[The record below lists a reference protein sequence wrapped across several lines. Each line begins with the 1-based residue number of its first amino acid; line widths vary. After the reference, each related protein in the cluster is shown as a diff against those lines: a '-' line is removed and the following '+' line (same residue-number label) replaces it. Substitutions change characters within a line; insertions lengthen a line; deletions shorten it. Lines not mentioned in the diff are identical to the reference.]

1 METKKGTNILVPF
14 RYTTDLAI
22 VYGSRLFNSH
32 YIYVLIR
39 CRCSQKTLFISVY
52 HNNKYQQK
60 FCEIKINL
68 IFVKNLTMP
77 YVDIDIEIY
86 EFVRSCSKSEIKE
99 LIEELVENDHLPKD
113 VINKKG
119 DVKKEMSR
127 KTNSE
132 LEFSDKLD
140 KLKEKYFSLSQ
151 EEELSLNNIFNKHL

>member
-1 METKKGTNILVPF
+1 
-14 RYTTDLAI
+14 
-22 VYGSRLFNSH
+22 
-32 YIYVLIR
+32 
-39 CRCSQKTLFISVY
+39 
-52 HNNKYQQK
+52 
-60 FCEIKINL
+60 
-68 IFVKNLTMP
+68 MP

-86 EFVRSCSKSEIKE
+86 EFVRSCTKREIKE

-113 VINKKG
+113 VINTKG

-132 LEFSDKLD
+132 LEFAEKLD

>member
-1 METKKGTNILVPF
+1 
-14 RYTTDLAI
+14 
-22 VYGSRLFNSH
+22 
-32 YIYVLIR
+32 
-39 CRCSQKTLFISVY
+39 
-52 HNNKYQQK
+52 
-60 FCEIKINL
+60 
-68 IFVKNLTMP
+68 MP

-113 VINKKG
+113 VINTKG

-132 LEFSDKLD
+132 LEFAAKLD

>member
-1 METKKGTNILVPF
+1 
-14 RYTTDLAI
+14 
-22 VYGSRLFNSH
+22 
-32 YIYVLIR
+32 
-39 CRCSQKTLFISVY
+39 
-52 HNNKYQQK
+52 
-60 FCEIKINL
+60 
-68 IFVKNLTMP
+68 MP

>member
-1 METKKGTNILVPF
+1 
-14 RYTTDLAI
+14 
-22 VYGSRLFNSH
+22 
-32 YIYVLIR
+32 
-39 CRCSQKTLFISVY
+39 
-52 HNNKYQQK
+52 
-60 FCEIKINL
+60 
-68 IFVKNLTMP
+68 MP

-113 VINKKG
+113 VINTKG

-132 LEFSDKLD
+132 LEFAVKLD

>member
-1 METKKGTNILVPF
+1 
-14 RYTTDLAI
+14 
-22 VYGSRLFNSH
+22 
-32 YIYVLIR
+32 
-39 CRCSQKTLFISVY
+39 
-52 HNNKYQQK
+52 
-60 FCEIKINL
+60 
-68 IFVKNLTMP
+68 MP

-113 VINKKG
+113 VINTKG

-151 EEELSLNNIFNKHL
+151 EEELSLNNIFNKHI

>member
-1 METKKGTNILVPF
+1 
-14 RYTTDLAI
+14 
-22 VYGSRLFNSH
+22 
-32 YIYVLIR
+32 
-39 CRCSQKTLFISVY
+39 
-52 HNNKYQQK
+52 
-60 FCEIKINL
+60 
-68 IFVKNLTMP
+68 MP

-99 LIEELVENDHLPKD
+99 LIEELVENHHLPKD
-113 VINKKG
+113 VINTKG

-132 LEFSDKLD
+132 LEFAVKLD

>member
-1 METKKGTNILVPF
+1 
-14 RYTTDLAI
+14 
-22 VYGSRLFNSH
+22 
-32 YIYVLIR
+32 
-39 CRCSQKTLFISVY
+39 
-52 HNNKYQQK
+52 
-60 FCEIKINL
+60 
-68 IFVKNLTMP
+68 MP

-113 VINKKG
+113 VINTKG

-132 LEFSDKLD
+132 LEFATKLD

>member
-1 METKKGTNILVPF
+1 MVRDCLILNTSTFSYVVVVPKRHCLFLSIIIINI
-14 RYTTDLAI
+14 
-22 VYGSRLFNSH
+22 
-32 YIYVLIR
+32 
-39 CRCSQKTLFISVY
+39 
-52 HNNKYQQK
+52 NKNFVK
-60 FCEIKINL
+60 SKLRI

-99 LIEELVENDHLPKD
+99 LIEELIENDHLPKD
-113 VINKKG
+113 VINTKG

-132 LEFSDKLD
+132 LVFAENLD

-151 EEELSLNNIFNKHL
+151 EEELSLNNIFNKYL

>member
-1 METKKGTNILVPF
+1 
-14 RYTTDLAI
+14 
-22 VYGSRLFNSH
+22 
-32 YIYVLIR
+32 
-39 CRCSQKTLFISVY
+39 
-52 HNNKYQQK
+52 
-60 FCEIKINL
+60 
-68 IFVKNLTMP
+68 MP

-113 VINKKG
+113 VINTKG

-151 EEELSLNNIFNKHL
+151 EEELSLNNIFNKYI

>member
-1 METKKGTNILVPF
+1 
-14 RYTTDLAI
+14 
-22 VYGSRLFNSH
+22 
-32 YIYVLIR
+32 
-39 CRCSQKTLFISVY
+39 
-52 HNNKYQQK
+52 
-60 FCEIKINL
+60 
-68 IFVKNLTMP
+68 MP

-86 EFVRSCSKSEIKE
+86 EFVRSCTKREIKE

-113 VINKKG
+113 VINTKG

-132 LEFSDKLD
+132 LAFAEKLD

>member
-1 METKKGTNILVPF
+1 
-14 RYTTDLAI
+14 
-22 VYGSRLFNSH
+22 
-32 YIYVLIR
+32 
-39 CRCSQKTLFISVY
+39 
-52 HNNKYQQK
+52 
-60 FCEIKINL
+60 
-68 IFVKNLTMP
+68 MP

-99 LIEELVENDHLPKD
+99 LIEELVENDYLPKD
-113 VINKKG
+113 VVNTKG

-132 LEFSDKLD
+132 LEFAAKLD